1 MKKAIAIAL
10 GLCVALG
17 LPALAAD
24 DDLEVVKRATQ
35 AAPQVEATPAAK
47 AAPASTA
54 AQAAR
59 GEKPTWFKVE
69 VYDKASGKRRVSVNL
84 PLAVVEIFG
93 DEVPVHWSC
102 GDKSAAKEP
111 HCGLKLKEVLA
122 QLQKGQPL
130 VEIEKETERI
140 RVWVE

>member
-1 MKKAIAIAL
+1 MKKRIAIAL
-10 GLCVALG
+10 GVCAALG
-17 LPALAAD
+17 LTAFAAD

-35 AAPQVEATPAAK
+35 AAPQVEATPLAK
-47 AAPASTA
+47 APSAANPANAT
-54 AQAAR
+54 R

-69 VYDKASGKRRVSVNL
+69 VFDKASGKRRVSVNL

-102 GDKSAAKEP
+102 GDKAAAKEP

-130 VEIEKETERI
+130 VEVEKDTERI

>member
-1 MKKAIAIAL
+1 MKKGIAIAL
-10 GLCVALG
+10 GVCAALG
-17 LPALAAD
+17 LPAFAAD

-47 AAPASTA
+47 ATPAA
-54 AQAAR
+54 HPAR

-69 VYDKASGKRRVSVNL
+69 VFDKASGKRRVSVNL

-93 DEVPVHWSC
+93 DEVPVNWSGSC
-102 GDKSAAKEP
+102 GDKAAAKEP

-130 VEIEKETERI
+130 VEVEKDTERI